1 MLEQSELII
10 KATSSM
16 DDESLKKPSVSQI
29 QSSLSKHSEQI
40 QKLQEPYNRKFYLKS
55 YLVQIR
61 QISVAA
67 LVLDQN
73 HTY

>member
-1 MLEQSELII
+1 MLEQLELII

-55 YLVQIR
+55 YLVKIR

>member
-1 MLEQSELII
+1 MLEQLELII

-16 DDESLKKPSVSQI
+16 DDESPSVSQI

-61 QISVAA
+61 QISVTA

>member
-1 MLEQSELII
+1 
-10 KATSSM
+10 M

-40 QKLQEPYNRKFYLKS
+40 QKLQEPYNRKFYLES
-55 YLVQIR
+55 YLVQIS